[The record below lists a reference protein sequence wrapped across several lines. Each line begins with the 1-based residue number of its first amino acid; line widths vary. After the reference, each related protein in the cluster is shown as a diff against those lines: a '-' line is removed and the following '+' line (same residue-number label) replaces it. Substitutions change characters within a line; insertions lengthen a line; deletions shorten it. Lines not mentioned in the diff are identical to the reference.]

1 MRKNVQCHSP
11 IILHVK
17 AQGCL
22 CLFAAEAD
30 SDREGGEE
38 GREEGRE
45 EEEHEREEEDHK
57 REQHKREASM
67 ATATS
72 MKTERQ
78 ASDHPGR
85 LNTRRSR

>member
-1 MRKNVQCHSP
+1 
-11 IILHVK
+11 
-17 AQGCL
+17 
-22 CLFAAEAD
+22 
-30 SDREGGEE
+30 
-38 GREEGRE
+38 
-45 EEEHEREEEDHK
+45 EREEEDHK

>member
-22 CLFAAEAD
+22 CLFAAEEA

-38 GREEGRE
+38 GGE
-45 EEEHEREEEDHK
+45 EEEREREEEDHK

-85 LNTRRSR
+85 LSTRRSR